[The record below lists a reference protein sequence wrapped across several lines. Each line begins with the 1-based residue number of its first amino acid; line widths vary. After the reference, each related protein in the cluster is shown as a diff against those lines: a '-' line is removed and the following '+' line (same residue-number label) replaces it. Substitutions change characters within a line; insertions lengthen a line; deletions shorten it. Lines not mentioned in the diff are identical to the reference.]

1 MAKKVIT
8 TSYSA
13 GRSVEDVEAGERKQ
27 GDEKE
32 PAHPSK
38 RSVNN

>member
-1 MAKKVIT
+1 MIT

-13 GRSVEDVEAGERKQ
+13 GRSVEDVEVGERKK

-32 PAHPSK
+32 PVHPSK
-38 RSVNN
+38 RSVKH